1 MKLIKAHAFGNDF
14 LLVDAY
20 DFSGLADPLTFTRDV
35 CSRHRGIGAD
45 GLIVFE
51 TRSAGA
57 SMQLFNA
64 DGSRSE
70 ISGNGVRC
78 LAAWIAST
86 QQLQDGTFVDIE
98 TDAGLKSLE
107 LLDRR
112 EGRYTFC
119 AAMGQPERI
128 EQVVLDVD
136 GESVTAVTLRVG
148 NPQCVVLGEV
158 TDARLQ
164 TIGRA
169 LAVHSHFPEGTNVE
183 LATVEAPNR
192 VRILIWERGVGPT
205 ESSGT
210 GSCAAAVAAIS
221 FGGASRDLADRRAGW
236 DAARRMGRGGA
247 VPDRLGGNHR
257 REPLAEILM
266 RSLHEAGEAVETYSP
281 AEELFNRRRGIVG
294 LVGGPL
300 ALVVL
305 LLAPLPIAAPAHR
318 LAAILLMMVIL
329 WITEAL
335 PLAVTALIGP
345 VLAVILQ
352 VAPARTVFAPFAD
365 PIIFLFIGS
374 FMLAEAMFA
383 HGLDRRIAFGAL
395 SSRAVGGSPTRILL
409 VYGAVATGISM
420 WISNTATTA
429 MMFPIGLSIVAHL
442 TKGRE
447 SDVASRNFATA
458 MMLMAAFGASI
469 GGMGTP
475 IGTPPNLIGK
485 GMLERI
491 AHEHIS
497 FFQWMMLGVPLA
509 VLLFVFLVVYFRWR
523 LLKGLKVDLAQAAHI
538 QDELRKLGPI
548 SAGQRNTLI
557 AFATTVALWLFP
569 GVLAIAGL
577 ADSGFAR
584 AYEAAVPESIAAMI
598 GAILLFLL
606 PVNWRAR
613 RFTLSWEQAIR
624 IDWGI
629 ILLFG
634 GGLAMG
640 ALAFSTGLA
649 EAVGHG
655 ITSWLPVRSTF
666 SLTVLFTAV
675 AIVMS
680 ETASNTAS
688 ANMIVPVAI
697 AVAQASGI
705 DPLEPALG
713 ATFGAS
719 MGFMMPISTP
729 PNAIVYSSG
738 HVPITAMMRHGIA
751 LDIAG
756 FIFIVLVVSGLGWV
770 I

>member
-1 MKLIKAHAFGNDF
+1 
-14 LLVDAY
+14 
-20 DFSGLADPLTFTRDV
+20 
-35 CSRHRGIGAD
+35 
-45 GLIVFE
+45 
-51 TRSAGA
+51 
-57 SMQLFNA
+57 
-64 DGSRSE
+64 
-70 ISGNGVRC
+70 
-78 LAAWIAST
+78 
-86 QQLQDGTFVDIE
+86 
-98 TDAGLKSLE
+98 
-107 LLDRR
+107 
-112 EGRYTFC
+112 
-119 AAMGQPERI
+119 
-128 EQVVLDVD
+128 
-136 GESVTAVTLRVG
+136 
-148 NPQCVVLGEV
+148 
-158 TDARLQ
+158 
-164 TIGRA
+164 
-169 LAVHSHFPEGTNVE
+169 
-183 LATVEAPNR
+183 
-192 VRILIWERGVGPT
+192 
-205 ESSGT
+205 
-210 GSCAAAVAAIS
+210 
-221 FGGASRDLADRRAGW
+221 
-236 DAARRMGRGGA
+236 
-247 VPDRLGGNHR
+247 
-257 REPLAEILM
+257 M

-281 AEELFNRRRGIVG
+281 AEEQFNRRRRSVG
-294 LVGGPL
+294 MIGGPL
-300 ALVVL
+300 VLIAL
-305 LLAPLPIAAPAHR
+305 LLLPIPIPAAAHR

-329 WITEAL
+329 WVTEAL

-345 VLAVILQ
+345 VLAIILQ

-383 HGLDRRIAFGAL
+383 HGLDRRIAFSAL
-395 SSRAVGGSPTRILL
+395 SSRAVGGSPTRIL
-409 VYGAVATGISM
+409 VVFGGVATGISM

-447 SDVASRNFATA
+447 GELASRNFATA

-497 FFQWMMLGVPLA
+497 FFQWMLLGVPLT
-509 VLLFVFLVVYFRWR
+509 VLLFAFLVVYFRWR
-523 LLKGLKVDLAQAAHI
+523 LLKGLTIDTTQAGHM
-538 QDELRKLGPI
+538 QEELRKLGPM
-548 SAGQRNTLI
+548 SKGQRNTLI
-557 AFATTVALWLFP
+557 AFGATVALWLFP
-569 GVLAIAGL
+569 GVLTIVGL
-577 ADSGFAR
+577 GDSALAR
-584 AYEAAVPESIAAMI
+584 GYEAAVPESVAAMI

-613 RFTLSWEQAIR
+613 RFTLSWEQAVR

-649 EAVGHG
+649 EAMGHG
-655 ITSWLPVRSTF
+655 ITSWLPVRSSF
-666 SLTVLFTAV
+666 SLTVLFTAI

-680 ETASNTAS
+680 EAASNTAS

-738 HVPITAMMRHGIA
+738 HVPISTMMRNGIA

-756 FIFIVLVVSGLGWV
+756 FILIVIVVTGLGWM